1 MSRVGLVGA
10 EWGYWG
16 QSGVS
21 RSRVG
26 LVGAE

>member
-1 MSRVGLVGA
+1 MGLVGA
-10 EWGYWG
+10 EWGYWE

-26 LVGAE
+26 LVGAEWG

>member
-1 MSRVGLVGA
+1 MGLVGA

-26 LVGAE
+26 LVGADWG